1 MKIKICG
8 AKPSDTLY
16 ENAPLHEAVSIITSK
31 RLAALPVINEQ
42 GMFVGII
49 GVNGLLEMLLPRAV
63 RSALAGNHDSVP
75 GLSFMD
81 DNMNELRDRLAS
93 LSDVTVGK
101 LAKRDVPVIYQD
113 SPVMEAVLL
122 LLRGEDD
129 VAMVERETHKFICM
143 MSALDLLHT
152 LNEGAAK

>member
-1 MKIKICG
+1 MKIKINDP
-8 AKPSDTLY
+8 KSSDTLY
-16 ENAPLHEAVSIITSK
+16 ENAPLHKAVSIITSK

-42 GMFVGII
+42 GKFVGII
-49 GVNGLLEMLLPRAV
+49 GVNGLLEMLLPKAV
-63 RSALAGNHDSVP
+63 RSALAKSDDTVP

-81 DNMNELRDRLAS
+81 DNMDELRGRLAN
-93 LSDVTVGK
+93 LSDATVGS
-101 LAKRDVPVIYQD
+101 LAKRDVPVIYPD

-143 MSALDLLHT
+143 VSALDLLHT
-152 LNEGAAK
+152 LNEEVAK

>member
-8 AKPSDTLY
+8 GKPAETLY
-16 ENAPLHEAVSIITSK
+16 ENAPLHKAVSVITSK

-49 GVNGLLEMLLPRAV
+49 GVNGLLEMLLPKSV
-63 RSALAGNHDSVP
+63 RSALADNDDTIPS
-75 GLSFMD
+75 LSFMD
-81 DNMNELRDRLAS
+81 DNMDELRVRLAN

-101 LAKRDVPVIYQD
+101 LAKRDVPVIYPD

-122 LLRGEDD
+122 LLRGEDE
-129 VAMVERETHKFICM
+129 VALVERETRKFMCM
-143 MSALDLLHT
+143 VSALDLLHT
-152 LNEGAAK
+152 LNEGVGK

>member
-1 MKIKICG
+1 MKIKMSG
-8 AKPSDTLY
+8 PKSSDTLY
-16 ENAPLHEAVSIITSK
+16 ENAPLHKAVSIITAK

-42 GMFVGII
+42 GKFVGII
-49 GVNGLLEMLLPRAV
+49 GVNGLLEMLLPQAV
-63 RSALAGNHDSVP
+63 RASLSENNDTVP

-81 DNMNELRDRLAS
+81 DNMDELRIRLARM
-93 LSDVTVGK
+93 SDATVGS
-101 LAKRDVPVIYQD
+101 LAKRDAPVIYPD

-143 MSALDLLHT
+143 VSALDLLLT
-152 LNEGAAK
+152 LNEEVAK